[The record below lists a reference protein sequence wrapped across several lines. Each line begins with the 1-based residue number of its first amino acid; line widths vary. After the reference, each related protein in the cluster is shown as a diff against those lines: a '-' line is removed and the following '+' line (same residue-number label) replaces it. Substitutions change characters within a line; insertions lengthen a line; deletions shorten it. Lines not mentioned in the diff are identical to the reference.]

1 MATTE
6 PAPEPRREHG
16 AHRHAGGHK
25 HGGRNPPASTRRP
38 RRERPIVRGQD
49 GTQWKDVYQYVLS
62 VSWPQFILGLAGLY
76 LALNSLFALLYF
88 LGPGG
93 IQGARPGSFADCFFF
108 SVQTIGSIGYG
119 VLAPKSTYVNLVV
132 TTESFVA
139 IVYAAIAT
147 GLVFARFSRPFARV
161 IFSNVAVI
169 VPFEGQPTLMFR
181 AANQRTNAILDATA
195 TVSLARQ
202 TTTAE
207 GVSMRRFEELKLLRA
222 RSPLFGLSWTV
233 MHAIDKTSPFYG
245 VTEDMCYD
253 DDMEIIVLLSGT
265 DETFSSVIY
274 ARHSY
279 QAEDILFDR
288 KFVDVLT
295 RAQSGRLEVDLGRFH
310 DTESSIAAS

>member
-1 MATTE
+1 VATTE

-25 HGGRNPPASTRRP
+25 HGGCNPPASTRRL